1 MCWLDDE
8 FLVSGSRD
16 TRMALWRITPDML
29 ESRDEVPRHQYI
41 NAISV
46 KDCKN
51 AQKVS
56 MKYYFSKTI
65 FTRVLF
71 YFKKNASYGFHRQI
85 GCTTVPNF
93 RIKFSNCI

>member
-41 NAISV
+41 NAMSV

-51 AQKVS
+51 AQKVR
-56 MKYYFSKTI
+56 I
-65 FTRVLF
+65 FLVSVFIVLVT
-71 YFKKNASYGFHRQI
+71 G
-85 GCTTVPNF
+85 
-93 RIKFSNCI
+93 